1 MQRIISALTAL
12 VYAGLSSAEPH
23 TDSSYQ
29 LYFDSHS
36 FAYSETAPIHQIVS
50 DFEGPHFDGGKHSF
64 THNFWEMGV
73 RRSNWKAAY
82 VIRYDYSLNY
92 TSDAAELIYGDK
104 NDIAIEK
111 NREYDV
117 YLDLVHTR
125 ALGLKLGYQWQV
137 LEQFNIG
144 VDISYLKTSELLEGK
159 VEGKFTANDNDYSGE
174 AYINYVYSQDDLLD
188 RPTDK
193 PKGQGYA
200 IDLAWDWR
208 LNSKYRMRG
217 KWTDLLS
224 EITFDNAP
232 FTNATA
238 SSNRISYDN
247 EGKIDVKPLVSGTLD
262 YRKHHLKYPRQM
274 NVDAFYQL
282 QTDTEL
288 VAGWYQYGDLNFYS
302 LGTTYNTSKEIKL
315 MTRFDFKSNAL
326 TLGVDTSNFSVALT
340 SDRLKIKEART
351 FGLDFTTRIEF

>member
-104 NDIAIEK
+104 NDITIEK